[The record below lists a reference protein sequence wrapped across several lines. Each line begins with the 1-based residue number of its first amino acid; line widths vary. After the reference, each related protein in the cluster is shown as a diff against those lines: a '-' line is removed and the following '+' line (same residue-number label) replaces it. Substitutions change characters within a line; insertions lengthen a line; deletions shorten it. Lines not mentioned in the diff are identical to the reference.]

1 MLKKVGDVG
10 LLAGGPPEV
19 IHILSGSDACN
30 GLMLLLPLPL
40 CTEGHEVLKFLL
52 QLCRHIFLLQE
63 KTLQL

>member
-1 MLKKVGDVG
+1 M
-10 LLAGGPPEV
+10 

-52 QLCRHIFLLQE
+52 QPGRHIFLLQE
-63 KTLQL
+63 KFLQL